1 MKVYLDK
8 KRLQVSN
15 FKDYMGMYDGMETPV
30 IFETI
35 NDRWEVSLAESR
47 KLRLRSRQRISQE
60 RVDCCAIGF

>member
-8 KRLQVSN
+8 KRLQVSS

-35 NDRWEVSLAESR
+35 NDRWEVSVA
-47 KLRLRSRQRISQE
+47 
-60 RVDCCAIGF
+60 